1 MKNKS
6 LKQPMM
12 AKSDFLVKS
21 KEELHFVDR
30 RFHIPARARSISETI
45 EKTNGEWIEGGQ
57 TMTILEKL
65 LEIEEFLWENR
76 HKSDEIIEPKVWEAI
91 VLSRQISALPA
102 EKTRGGKKALAIS
115 VTVGYTGLVDCWVL
129 KTSQRNLSQDRKKSL
144 GSKQVCRGSYN
155 SRCGGEAISS

>member
-1 MKNKS
+1 
-6 LKQPMM
+6 
-12 AKSDFLVKS
+12 
-21 KEELHFVDR
+21 
-30 RFHIPARARSISETI
+30 
-45 EKTNGEWIEGGQ
+45 
-57 TMTILEKL
+57 MTILEKL